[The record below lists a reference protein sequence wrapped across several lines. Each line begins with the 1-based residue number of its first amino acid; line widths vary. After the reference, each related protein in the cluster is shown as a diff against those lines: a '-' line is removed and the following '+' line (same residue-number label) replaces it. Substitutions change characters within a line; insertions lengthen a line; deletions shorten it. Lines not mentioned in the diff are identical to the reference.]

1 MPLPLIV
8 VGAAVKFGA
17 DMVQS
22 AKAKKQAKIKQEAY
36 DDKQKKL
43 EALIAGRQEI
53 PDMTK
58 FIKDESENI
67 TNQYENIGVA
77 TQAAEMQAEQEDI
90 SLANTLDTIRETG
103 SGAGGATALAQAAMK
118 GKQAVSASIEGQEAK
133 NQQLKAQGASE
144 QQRLVMQEKQRVQ
157 GAMANAEKFRFGQ
170 QELREGQAMDRMQAL
185 SDQDRAD
192 QIEQQGIAAESA
204 SDAFG
209 ALSDV
214 TTGIYNANNPV
225 PGDTSG
231 TT

>member
-1 MPLPLIV
+1 MPLPLMLI
-8 VGAAVKFGA
+8 GAAAKFGA
-17 DMVQS
+17 SMIQS

-58 FIKDESENI
+58 FIKDESGNI
-67 TNQYENIGVA
+67 TNEYENLGVA

-118 GKQAVSASIEGQEAK
+118 GKQAVSASLESQEAQ
-133 NQQLKAQGASE
+133 NQKLKAQGANE
-144 QQRLVMQEKQRVQ
+144 QQRLIMQEKQRVQ

-192 QIEQQGIAAESA
+192 QIEQEGLAAEASA
-204 SDAFG
+204 DAFG
-209 ALSDV
+209 AVADFGTSY
-214 TTGIYNANNPV
+214 YNAKNPV

-231 TT
+231 TI